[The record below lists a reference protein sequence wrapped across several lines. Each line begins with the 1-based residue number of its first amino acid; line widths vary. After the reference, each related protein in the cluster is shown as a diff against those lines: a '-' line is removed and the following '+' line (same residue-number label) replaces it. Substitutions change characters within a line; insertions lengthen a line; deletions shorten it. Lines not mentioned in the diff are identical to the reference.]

1 MSCNIRCRTHQCLIT
16 DLADLNYII
25 CHQTMTS
32 LNQFQSGLA
41 FTDPTLTHDQDAY
54 TIYIHKYSVNWNAW
68 SKLHIQ
74 PADQL
79 THKRGSLF
87 AGSEHRNIIL
97 FRGLYKL
104 RFRLKIITEY
114 NTRYFMCQKLFID
127 FIFSLSRKC
136 LKIGTLYISN
146 NLNTIQIKMIKKTRQ
161 LQSRSVDIRYMNL
174 TLGNIHSGSEIF
186 QIHLF
191 YNLS

>member
-1 MSCNIRCRTHQCLIT
+1 
-16 DLADLNYII
+16 
-25 CHQTMTS
+25 
-32 LNQFQSGLA
+32 
-41 FTDPTLTHDQDAY
+41 
-54 TIYIHKYSVNWNAW
+54 
-68 SKLHIQ
+68 
-74 PADQL
+74 
-79 THKRGSLF
+79 
-87 AGSEHRNIIL
+87 
-97 FRGLYKL
+97 
-104 RFRLKIITEY
+104 
-114 NTRYFMCQKLFID
+114 MCQKLFID

-146 NLNTIQIKMIKKTRQ
+146 NLNTIQIKMIKKARQ